1 MEQFIV
7 NFTEIGIED
16 ANSAGVKNASV
27 GELYKSSGQREAD
40 ALLGFAITTAAF
52 RYFISYNNLD
62 TKLKEHIA
70 QPYSN
75 DYAVLSTAALQA
87 RKLIINSKFPKDLE
101 EAILSAYKNTFS
113 VKDQDVAV
121 RSSPVNATQTAESF
135 LNISGTIPLLYAVKC
150 CYASLYSENAMQHG
164 IDCSTPPEIA
174 VGIQQMV
181 RADMACSG
189 IAFTDDDTVTVK
201 GSWGLGQNFEANH
214 ITPDAFII
222 SKNALATGTPAISKS
237 LGSKSRMLIYNELA
251 AGTNT
256 TTGKSTPGE
265 LREQFVLTDKE
276 LKNLSRRVLET
287 EQRHNTNILVEW
299 AKDGISGKIYIV
311 QVQPYVPIKLSAS
324 V

>member
-7 NFTEIGIED
+7 NFTDIGIED
-16 ANSAGVKNASV
+16 ANTAGVKNASV
-27 GELYKSSGQREAD
+27 GELYKSFEQKEA

-52 RYFISYNNLD
+52 RYFISYNSLD
-62 TKLKEHIA
+62 AKLKEHTA
-70 QPYSN
+70 RPYCN
-75 DYAVLSTAALQA
+75 DYTVLSNTALQA

-101 EAILSAYKNTFS
+101 EAILSAYKNTFP

-121 RSSPVNATQTAESF
+121 RSSPVDATQTTESF
-135 LNISGTIPLLYAVKC
+135 LNISGIIPLLYAVKC
-150 CYASLYSENAMQHG
+150 CYASLYSENALQHG
-164 IDCSTPPEIA
+164 IDGSTLPEMA

-189 IAFTDDDTVTVK
+189 IAFTDADNITIK

-214 ITPDAFII
+214 ITPDAFTIPK
-222 SKNALATGTPAISKS
+222 STLATGAPAISKS

-265 LREQFVLTDKE
+265 LREQFILSDEE
-276 LKNLSRRVLET
+276 LENLSRRVLET
-287 EQRHNTNILVEW
+287 EQRYKTNIVVEW
-299 AKDGISGKIYIV
+299 AKDGVSDKIYIV
-311 QVQPYVPIKLSAS
+311 QVQPYIPTKLSAS